1 MTFRR
6 LVRGLGRRVPRRP
19 FRYLMPAWLVR
30 GPYRFWLS
38 VVAADPDRRRAVRE
52 LLELEAET
60 RRQLDAVAIRYDD
73 GVHAKHR
80 LTAYHDFFVERVRE
94 GERVLDV
101 GSGKGE
107 LAHDLAVRAGA
118 VVVGIDYGTS
128 ASPTSPATCSRPPPR
143 AASTSSSSP
152 TCSSTSPTA
161 SGC

>member
-19 FRYLMPAWLVR
+19 FRYVMPAWLVR
-30 GPYRFWLS
+30 GPFRFWLS

-60 RRQLDAVAIRYDD
+60 RRQLDVAAIRLDD

-94 GERVLDV
+94 LLERW
-101 GSGKGE
+101 
-107 LAHDLAVRAGA
+107 RAE
-118 VVVGIDYGTS
+118 
-128 ASPTSPATCSRPPPR
+128 
-143 AASTSSSSP
+143 
-152 TCSSTSPTA
+152 
-161 SGC
+161 